1 MRKNGK
7 TKTLTMEEIKRQ
19 YPNQWVLIEF
29 TKLDEYLNVVR
40 GRVVASAQTKD
51 EIYSKLLTAEGK
63 RIAIEYTG
71 ELPEVAYIL

>member
-1 MRKNGK
+1 MKM
-7 TKTLTMEEIKRQ
+7 KTLTMEEIKQQ
-19 YPNQWVLIEF
+19 YPNMWVLIEF
-29 TKLDEYLNVVR
+29 TRLDEYLNVVR
-40 GRVVASAQTKD
+40 GRVIASARTKD

>member
-1 MRKNGK
+1 MKK
-7 TKTLTMEEIKRQ
+7 KTLTMEEIKQQ
-19 YPNQWVLIEF
+19 YPNMWVLVECI
-29 TKLDEYLNVVR
+29 KLDEDLNIIR
-40 GRVVASAQTKD
+40 GRVITAARTKD

>member
-1 MRKNGK
+1 MRKNG
-7 TKTLTMEEIKRQ
+7 KTLTMEEIKRQ

-40 GRVVASAQTKD
+40 GRVIASARTKD